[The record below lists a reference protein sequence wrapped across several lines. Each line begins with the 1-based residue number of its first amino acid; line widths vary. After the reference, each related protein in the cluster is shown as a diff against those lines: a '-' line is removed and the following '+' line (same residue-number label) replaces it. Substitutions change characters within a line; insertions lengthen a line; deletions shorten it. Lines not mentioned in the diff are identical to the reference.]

1 MKHLRTYR
9 EEALVVLLLAVALV
23 AYRWASVQY
32 LADPNDAKSW
42 PNQYDLRSEAESI
55 FFTVLKM
62 VVYCLAAWMGLRVVM
77 PRAYWYLKNEVYQR
91 FDTMEHKDKLS
102 TSMRMFCMLLL
113 ALALLALSGCSTTLA
128 AQSHTTSGVR
138 EAVVAS
144 AMADVGVREATG
156 NNDGTRIEQYL
167 QHVGQ
172 RKGASWCAA
181 FVCYHL
187 SINGV
192 SNPRSAWSPALV
204 GRLAGVVWTNRKAV
218 RAPLPADVFGIW
230 YANLGRVGH
239 VGLVT
244 GVDGRYITTVEGN
257 TSGGGSRDG
266 DGVYVRRRE
275 LRKVHAI
282 SNYINDENPATR
294 GVRQHGARRMP
305 QPATNGGDNHLGNH
319 GTRDHQ
325 GGTRYRAD
333 RTSGQRTRN
342 GGHAAVRHTGAP
354 GHGAR
359 GEQAGERARVERGEP
374 GHENARAARG
384 GAVRHSGAEGA
395 AVGHV
400 DAGEQGNY
408 HGHQGDRGEISDPN
422 LGMVA
427 SRGRSGIGREGRLA
441 TAAEA
446 LHAHLNTPN
455 HV

>member
-9 EEALVVLLLAVALV
+9 EEAITVLLLAVALV
-23 AYRWASVQY
+23 AYRWMSINW
-32 LADPNDAKSW
+32 LADAKDAKTW
-42 PNQYDLRSEAESI
+42 PNQYDLRSEVESI
-55 FFTVLKM
+55 FFTVMKM

-77 PRAYWYLKNEVYQR
+77 PRAYWYLKSEVYQR
-91 FDTMEHKDKLS
+91 FDAMEHKDKLS
-102 TSMRMFCMLLL
+102 TSIRMFCILLL
-113 ALALLALSGCSTTLA
+113 ALALLALSGCTTTLA

-144 AMADVGVREATG
+144 ATADIGVREATG
-156 NNDGTRIEQYL
+156 SNDGTRIEEYL
-167 QHVGQ
+167 AHVGQ

-187 SINGV
+187 SKCHV
-192 SNPRSAWSPALV
+192 ANPRSAWSPALV

-230 YANLGRVGH
+230 YANIGRVGH
-239 VGLVT
+239 VGFVT

-257 TSGGGSRDG
+257 TSDGGSRNG
-266 DGVYVRRRE
+266 DGVYARRRE

-282 SNYINDENPATR
+282 SNYINDENPAPR

-305 QPATNGGDNHLGNH
+305 QPATNGGNDHLGDH

-325 GGTRYRAD
+325 GGARHHAD
-333 RTSGQRTRN
+333 RASGQCQRN
-342 GGHAAVRHTGAP
+342 SGHAALRYAGAT
-354 GHGAR
+354 GHGSGA
-359 GEQAGERARVERGEP
+359 EQASERAALERAQP
-374 GHENARAARG
+374 GQPGARTARG
-384 GAVRHSGAEGA
+384 GDVRYGGAEGA

-400 DAGEQGNY
+400 HAREQGND
-408 HGHQGDRGEISDPN
+408 HGDQGDRGEVSDPN

-427 SRGRSGIGREGRLA
+427 FGSRSGIGREGRVA
-441 TAAEA
+441 AVAEA
-446 LHAHLNTPN
+446 LRARLSTN